1 MTYHPNS
8 GLWDDNIHH
17 LSKSLCL
24 LVTLISMDISFFCFF
39 FLFTVIAFCPSA
51 STPLFG
57 KPPSLQ
63 GCMDITQHERNSL
76 LISAHNLPMQRTPYA
91 LSTHTHTH
99 THRHTPTHK
108 TQATPWGLVL
118 RCNFL
123 SIKIGFLSCCCHD
136 NVPWPGAAW
145 WRVMRCHDTAVGYQW
160 PLTLRASENTGTMG
174 NKGTQ

>member
-1 MTYHPNS
+1 MITYTTFPNRS
-8 GLWDDNIHH
+8 AFWLLSYLW
-17 LSKSLCL
+17 
-24 LVTLISMDISFFCFF
+24 ISVFFYI

-123 SIKIGFLSCCCHD
+123 SIKISFLSCCCHD
-136 NVPWPGAAW
+136 NAPWRSCSLVKSNEVSRYCCGLP
-145 WRVMRCHDTAVGYQW
+145 VTPD
-160 PLTLRASENTGTMG
+160 P
-174 NKGTQ
+174 